1 MRRRD
6 MVAVLFAAGL
16 GPGAARAQ
24 PSRKTI
30 GVLFPGVLNAAGL
43 GEQRL
48 TLIRQG
54 LGPWAARADVVVREA
69 LGDAGKLRPYAREL
83 ADRGPDVILA
93 IGSAALRAAADATRT
108 IPVVGLDLETDPI
121 RAGMVASLNHP
132 GGNVTGIFLD
142 APQIAGKG
150 LQFLKDV
157 VPKVSTVGLL
167 YDAHT
172 DDAQMRAAEAAGRDL
187 GLRPVPL
194 PIEAPQSVS
203 AVIST
208 ATAAGV
214 GALLIHSSPL
224 FVDVARAIAD
234 AALAA
239 KLPTVGFLQVNARA
253 GALLAYGPDNFAL
266 LTQSGELVARI
277 LDGAAPA
284 TLPIQQPTRFQLI
297 VNIGTAR
304 ALGLELPASLLLVA
318 DEVIE

>member
-6 MVAVLFAAGL
+6 MFAVLVAAGF
-16 GPGAARAQ
+16 GANAARAQ
-24 PSRKTI
+24 SRKTI
-30 GVLFPGVLNAAGL
+30 GILFPGVLNAAGL
-43 GEQRL
+43 GAQRL
-48 TLIRQG
+48 ALIRQG
-54 LGPWAARADVVVREA
+54 LGPWATKATIVVREG
-69 LGDAGKLRPYAREL
+69 LGDAGKLGPYAREL
-83 ADRGPDVILA
+83 VDGGADVILA
-93 IGSAALRAAADATRT
+93 IGSAALHATVDTTRT

-121 RAGMVASLNHP
+121 RAGMVASLSHP

-150 LQFLKDV
+150 LQFLRDV

-194 PIEAPQSVS
+194 PIEAPQSVG
-203 AVIST
+203 AVIAA
-208 ATAAGV
+208 ATASGV
-214 GALLIHSSPL
+214 GALLIYSSPL
-224 FVDVARAIAD
+224 FVDVGRAIAD

-239 KLPTVGFLQVNARA
+239 KLPSVGFLQVNARA

-266 LTQSGELVARI
+266 LRQSGELVGRV

-284 TLPIQQPTRFQLI
+284 TLPVQRPTRFQLI

-304 ALGLELPASLLLVA
+304 ALGLELPPSLLLIA